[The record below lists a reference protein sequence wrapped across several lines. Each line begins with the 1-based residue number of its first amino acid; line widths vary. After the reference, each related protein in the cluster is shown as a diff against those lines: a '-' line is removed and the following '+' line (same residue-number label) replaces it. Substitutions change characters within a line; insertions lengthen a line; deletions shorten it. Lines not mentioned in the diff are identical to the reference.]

1 MAGSSPSALLM
12 LALAA
17 AAPAALGAAPPGSRL
32 PITLDAQSVEGG
44 LNGGV
49 QVFHKVK
56 IVQGPMSIAA
66 DLGQA
71 SGIDFDN
78 SVWTFRGNVKV
89 GMNQG
94 QLTAD
99 DAEITFTNSELRK
112 AVVNGKPATFEQRV
126 QKTGKLAQGRA
137 DVIDYD
143 VASGLVHLSKNAWVS
158 DGQNEIRGES
168 LKYNVTAQSIVAD
181 STEQS
186 QQRVRIIITPPPA
199 SKP

>member
-1 MAGSSPSALLM
+1 MAGSSLSALLL

-17 AAPAALGAAPPGSRL
+17 AAPAALGAAPAGSQL

-44 LNGGV
+44 LNGGL

-56 IVQGPMSIAA
+56 IVQGAMSIAA

-89 GMNQG
+89 TMNQG
-94 QLTAD
+94 QLAAD
-99 DAEITFTNSELRK
+99 DAEITFMNRELRK

-143 VASGLVHLSKNAWVS
+143 VGSGLVHLSKNAWVS